1 MCKLYPSK
9 SLGKCFIPFFPFSL
23 LPFYLAL
30 MQLHN
35 LLPASM
41 SPPQCILE
49 NSAFVLLE
57 VFIVHT
63 PAPHA
68 FKPPVCQRCSPSETQ
83 IPLGCFPRFLPIW
96 LWLEL
101 NWKTGVAVLTLNP
114 GKSFASLNLSFLCHE
129 VSITIPGPQ
138 QRHCGPNL
146 HVQSTRRP
154 SHIKHALGL
163 DDVTP
168 VIFLY
173 SISQNIF
180 FCLFQ
185 KYIISILAST
195 ALLTLI
201 PPNGFMFLSFFSFNF
216 SWVFP
221 LKSK

>member
-1 MCKLYPSK
+1 MQTVPFQVT
-9 SLGKCFIPFFPFSL
+9 GKVFYTFFPIFTASIL
-23 LPFYLAL
+23 SCTDAIAQPPPC
-30 MQLHN
+30 LHVPSPVHFRKFC
-35 LLPASM
+35 LCPPGGLYCAYS
-41 SPPQCILE
+41 SPPCIQTTSVPALLTQWNP
-49 NSAFVLLE
+49 NSFRLFSQVLANL
-57 VFIVHT
+57 T
-63 PAPHA
+63 M
-68 FKPPVCQRCSPSETQ
+68 T
-83 IPLGCFPRFLPIW
+83 W
-96 LWLEL
+96 L

-185 KYIISILAST
+185 KYIT

-201 PPNGFMFLSFFSFNF
+201 PPNGFMFLSFFFFYF